1 MEQGET
7 SFDRFCINFKQD
19 DDYMSIADYEQVLK
33 STKIIFENITQ
44 DIMNLGSDAELMV
57 YAPQKGCIITIFG
70 ISISA
75 YSIFKFLESDMG
87 KSFVKELTGYEP
99 SYWTGQ
105 LGKLIKTIIIRIY
118 SMSQKELEELV
129 EKFRDFDECATKLDK
144 SRKAISN
151 VFQMCKNNPKIEAI
165 GFSIE
170 DNYAI
175 TKDFFDDHITGDITK
190 DLGRETV
197 FKNLKI
203 IRPVT
208 ANNLK
213 DKWTLA
219 DVGTNDGQNYIMEDT
234 RFQSKT
240 LDGNFLK
247 QNSNDDE
254 IIAQVEYSVI
264 MKNGEEKQKDRK
276 VLKVYTLNG
285 KRFEGRT
292 IPDNIIINKPQK
304 IIEKKEQY
312 IQPSLFDQLNSNEE
326 ENNA

>member
-1 MEQGET
+1 
-7 SFDRFCINFKQD
+7 
-19 DDYMSIADYEQVLK
+19 
-33 STKIIFENITQ
+33 
-44 DIMNLGSDAELMV
+44 
-57 YAPQKGCIITIFG
+57 
-70 ISISA
+70 
-75 YSIFKFLESDMG
+75 
-87 KSFVKELTGYEP
+87 
-99 SYWTGQ
+99 
-105 LGKLIKTIIIRIY
+105 
-118 SMSQKELEELV
+118 
-129 EKFRDFDECATKLDK
+129 
-144 SRKAISN
+144 
-151 VFQMCKNNPKIEAI
+151 MCKNNPKIEAI

-219 DVGTNDGQNYIMEDT
+219 DVGTNDGQNYIMEDA